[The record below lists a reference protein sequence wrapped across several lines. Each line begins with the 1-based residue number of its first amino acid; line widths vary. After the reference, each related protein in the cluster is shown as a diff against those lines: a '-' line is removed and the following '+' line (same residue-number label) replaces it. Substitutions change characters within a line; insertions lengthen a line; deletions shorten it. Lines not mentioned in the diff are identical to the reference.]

1 MPIDAGDPRDTSS
14 LDAAIDDA
22 LAGLPDEDRAGDRTP
37 TDVHWLG
44 IGMRLGLER
53 PDDARHLLA
62 MIDAAASFPGAMTP
76 VEPPG
81 DPTAVPVRS
90 ALLARDAAVPFA
102 ERASIGPEA
111 MFGWAAMLTRGE
123 VQLLGRVV
131 HEMLATGAPADVG
144 RGFGL
149 AWDAGVRLPR
159 RELDRLFREFT
170 ELEMTVASVLAGRDL
185 RSEPSLGSDRGGLL
199 GQLIPRGRPGDA
211 QAAAA
216 LESSGEP
223 GKLGLVASWN
233 AWMAM
238 RYRGI
243 IPSPTFE
250 LLVRPWLTVVG
261 PLPAP

>member
-1 MPIDAGDPRDTSS
+1 MPIDSGDPLPDEPS

-22 LAGLPDEDRAGDRTP
+22 LAGLPDQDRAAARTP

-44 IGMRLGLER
+44 IGIRLGLER
-53 PDDARHLLA
+53 PDEARQLLA
-62 MIDAAASFPGAMTP
+62 MIDAAAGTP
-76 VEPPG
+76 AVEPPV
-81 DPTAVPVRS
+81 DSTAVPVRS

-102 ERASIGPEA
+102 ERASIGPNA

-131 HEMLATGAPADVG
+131 HEMVATGAPADIG

-159 RELDRLFREFT
+159 RELDQLFREFT

-185 RSEPSLGSDRGGLL
+185 RLEPSLGSDRGGLL
-199 GQLIPRGRPGDA
+199 GQLIPRRRPGDA

-223 GKLGLVASWN
+223 GKLGLVATWN
-233 AWMAM
+233 AWIAM
-238 RYRGI
+238 RYRGL
-243 IPSPTFE
+243 IPAPTFE
-250 LLVRPWLTVVG
+250 LLVQPWVTVVG
-261 PLPAP
+261 PLPEP